1 MTATTRDD
9 DGRHGRD
16 GRIVRIGR
24 NGHDGRDGRSSG
36 SHRDGRSGDDRA
48 ELARLLPPATGF
60 DLPPGRHEHHRERLM
75 NQIDH
80 DTAAASGR
88 DRAPARPRL
97 LRPSFLAPVTALAL
111 AGALVAGYTAQSGG
125 EGSVRAGGGTSSAS
139 ERAGDAQPV
148 ALVLNRI
155 SDAAARS
162 EAGPVRDDQFV
173 YVRSQIQ
180 YGDLTSGTLVTTP
193 LAEREDWYSQKP
205 GPQMQLGLSR
215 EGGETP
221 LPINA
226 QLGDTEGTAPGIA
239 RPTYRWLAALPTD
252 PRKLLD
258 HITALTP
265 KPEDQEH
272 AQAVFDEIGHLVG
285 FKMMPPETAAALY
298 KAAALIP
305 GVTEAPNAVDAVGR
319 KGVGIARVDTLN
331 SWRSEWV
338 FDPETLVYLGSRSFL
353 TADTA
358 YGKKGALLSA
368 DAVVKRAVVDEA
380 GVRPQD

>member
-1 MTATTRDD
+1 MTTTTGTD
-9 DGRHGRD
+9 DGRNDR
-16 GRIVRIGR
+16 
-24 NGHDGRDGRSSG
+24 
-36 SHRDGRSGDDRA
+36 DDRA

-80 DTAAASGR
+80 DTTAAAAATTR
-88 DRAPARPRL
+88 EAAPDRAPARPRL

-162 EAGPVRDDQFV
+162 GTGPVRDDQFV
-173 YVRSQIQ
+173 YVRSQIR

-193 LAEREDWYSQKP
+193 LSEREDWYAQKP
-205 GPQMQLGLSR
+205 GPQMKLGLSR
-215 EGGETP
+215 EDGET
-221 LPINA
+221 LPINP
-226 QLGDTEGTAPGIA
+226 QLGDTEGTAPGIG
-239 RPTYRWLAALPTD
+239 RPTYRWLAELPTD

-265 KPEDQEH
+265 KPEEQEH

-285 FKMMPPETAAALY
+285 FMVMPPETAAALY

-305 GVTEAPNAVDAVGR
+305 GVTEAPDAVDAVGR
-319 KGVGIARVDTLN
+319 KGVGIARVDAHS

-338 FDPETLVYLGSRSFL
+338 FDPETLTYLGSRSFL
-353 TADTA
+353 TADTE
-358 YGKKGALLSA
+358 YGKKSALLNA
-368 DAVVKRAVVDEA
+368 DAVVKRAVVDKA